1 MKIQI
6 EKKYFLIPIL
16 YVCVIGIFLYLH
28 FAGNQTF
35 TEEYGEI
42 TFSWTTSSTGRGKGG
57 LSSAVISGGG
67 VQFAFNEEQ
76 GIEAVTDNNTMRP
89 LSLSAYELGD
99 EGFSISFQGGISLRF
114 FNRGGP
120 EKRIT
125 IAPEQTGDAGNIK
138 AIRIPYS
145 LEEGSSR
152 EQPSQLPLLIID
164 TAEDEKTFLSVSP
177 ASRIDTEKSQLI
189 LNRENADFSRVIIE
203 QPQNSEINPYA
214 YWFARGNSFEE
225 TAEQYRAALD
235 SFVNNAYSGWSSRYT
250 AAEGGWSDGE
260 GTVRFREK
268 TAAAFLAEAL
278 SRDEYDAVLTLI
290 RSSVERNEQQ
300 LTFLTAPFLGNLPR
314 HVSTLQQRD
323 SREIQAIE
331 ELLRDEDPALIT
343 RDNLLRFI
351 IGHGPFSLVQEV
363 LRFTESL
370 DPTELPPEQ
379 CLGLIKMYN
388 QRIEGIA
395 EADRIL
401 EPLALSAQEK
411 LLAHIRRN
419 SDGLFV
425 RNRGG
430 SFDVPL
436 SIETGKHLII
446 KGNND
451 GSTPVIFIGQE
462 LLRSSLNLA
471 DENGIVQAFDQTVL
485 PEDIYPVL
493 IENRFYPHEI
503 SLFDELG
510 PGSWIWT
517 IADFTAINA
526 EQDGLT
532 LSFTFPAEETHHMIL
547 QGVEPFTQL
556 QMRGIPWRSDPAFE
570 RYPLGWIYNQA
581 AETLSVKLTHET
593 EEETITISY

>member
-67 VQFAFNEEQ
+67 VRFAFNEEQ
-76 GIEAVTDNNTMRP
+76 GIEAVTDNNTMQP

-125 IAPEQTGDAGNIK
+125 IAPEQTGAAGNIK

-214 YWFARGNSFEE
+214 YWFARGNSFAE

-235 SFVNNAYSGWSSRYT
+235 SFVNNAYSGWSSRYN

-260 GTVRFREK
+260 GTVGFREK

-411 LLAHIRRN
+411 LLTHIRRN

-430 SFDVPL
+430 SFNVPL

-471 DENGIVQAFDQTVL
+471 DENGIIQAFDQTVL

-517 IADFTAINA
+517 IADFTAINP

-581 AETLSVKLTHET
+581 AGTLSVKLTHET
-593 EEETITISY
+593 EEETIAISY